1 MSLKPAAP
9 GRARW
14 AQGSGTRDP
23 APSAQPPE
31 GTGRPQQPPPTP
43 HGSQPQHPFSG
54 LSEPGSAAG
63 EKPPPQKGVK
73 TWDAPSAKEGLQAE
87 QWLHGERAPFLS
99 LCPRRL
105 EESAGS

>member
-54 LSEPGSAAG
+54 LSEPGSAEG

-87 QWLHGERAPFLS
+87 QSSG
-99 LCPRRL
+99 CM
-105 EESAGS
+105 